1 MLLFRSEEHANA
13 WCTLWGQPRGELV
26 SLEQVWGLARGWYG
40 GDPRDPG
47 WRRKTL
53 DEAQAYFTS
62 LGLTS
67 PFWSLQ

>member
-1 MLLFRSEEHANA
+1 MLLFRSEEHANT
-13 WCTLWGQPRGELV
+13 WCALWGQPRGELI

-40 GDPRDPG
+40 GDPRDIG

-53 DEAQAYFTS
+53 DEAQTYFTS

-67 PFWSLQ
+67 PFWSLR